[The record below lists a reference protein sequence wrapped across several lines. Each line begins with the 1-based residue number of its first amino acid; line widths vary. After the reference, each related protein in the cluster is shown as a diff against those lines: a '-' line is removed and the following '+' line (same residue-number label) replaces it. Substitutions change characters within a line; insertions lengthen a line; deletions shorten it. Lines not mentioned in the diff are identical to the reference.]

1 MELPQSGCV
10 TIVGSNG
17 SGKSSLAR
25 ALEGTLELI
34 EGERTG
40 SLQAEDSARI
50 SFEQQLK
57 LIEEDFQLRNS
68 DANNEEEEKGITPR
82 KLIME
87 SSKVPESVVRSLCR
101 RLKIEQLLDRPYSIL
116 SSGEGRKVLI
126 ARAVLSNKSMIIG
139 IVNECELIKFGE
151 RNSILAD
158 LEFMQLQNNEKIRD
172 VKLPEPPEDVRVTV
186 DADPLVSMSHVIVRY
201 QDKRIKSSS
210 MI

>member
-40 SLQAEDSARI
+40 SLQI

-101 RLKIEQLLDRPYSIL
+101 RLKIEQLVGSPVQHSVERRGKKGSDSK
-116 SSGEGRKVLI
+116 SGSFK
-126 ARAVLSNKSMIIG
+126 
-139 IVNECELIKFGE
+139 
-151 RNSILAD
+151 
-158 LEFMQLQNNEKIRD
+158 
-172 VKLPEPPEDVRVTV
+172 
-186 DADPLVSMSHVIVRY
+186 
-201 QDKRIKSSS
+201 
-210 MI
+210 

>member
-1 MELPQSGCV
+1 MKYSNCIYKISPSARLKISSMELPQSGCV

-57 LIEEDFQLRNS
+57 LIEED
-68 DANNEEEEKGITPR
+68 
-82 KLIME
+82 
-87 SSKVPESVVRSLCR
+87 VVRSLCS

-126 ARAVLSNKSMIIG
+126 ARAVLSNKSMIIMDAPFDG
-139 IVNECELIKFGE
+139 L
-151 RNSILAD
+151 
-158 LEFMQLQNNEKIRD
+158 D
-172 VKLPEPPEDVRVTV
+172 VGFHVPCNRK
-186 DADPLVSMSHVIVRY
+186 VSG
-201 QDKRIKSSS
+201 
-210 MI
+210 

>member
-1 MELPQSGCV
+1 MKYSNCIYKISPSARLKISSMELPQSGCV

-25 ALEGTLELI
+25 ALDGTLELI

-126 ARAVLSNKSMIIG
+126 ARAVLSNKI
-139 IVNECELIKFGE
+139 
-151 RNSILAD
+151 
-158 LEFMQLQNNEKIRD
+158 
-172 VKLPEPPEDVRVTV
+172 
-186 DADPLVSMSHVIVRY
+186 
-201 QDKRIKSSS
+201 
-210 MI
+210 